1 VNVSCSYENNHST
14 ADYGIICTIILSAS
28 VITQLH
34 SVGRQPYSDQR
45 LATLYGQVYCMWN
58 LFVSRWPR
66 TCAFGISLYKPGTER
81 AQALSDISRSALCRH
96 SNETRSPIAN
106 RPNGA
111 ELEATPYHSAKL
123 HPGPCSSTGM
133 RRGKDRQTD
142 RHRDARDQYT
152 FSPRLHLTRNVTIHR
167 VTP

>member
-1 VNVSCSYENNHST
+1 MNVSCSYENNHST

-96 SNETRSPIAN
+96 SNETRAPIAN
-106 RPNGA
+106 LPNSAQLGA
-111 ELEATPYHSAKL
+111 PNTIPPSYIRVHAVVRECGE
-123 HPGPCSSTGM
+123 
-133 RRGKDRQTD
+133 GKTDRQTD
-142 RHRDARDQYT
+142 T
-152 FSPRLHLTRNVTIHR
+152 ETR
-167 VTP
+167 VTNIHFRLGYTSREM